1 MWMSLYKVCE
11 VVTNLESWW

>member
-1 MWMSLYKVCE
+1 MSLYKVCE